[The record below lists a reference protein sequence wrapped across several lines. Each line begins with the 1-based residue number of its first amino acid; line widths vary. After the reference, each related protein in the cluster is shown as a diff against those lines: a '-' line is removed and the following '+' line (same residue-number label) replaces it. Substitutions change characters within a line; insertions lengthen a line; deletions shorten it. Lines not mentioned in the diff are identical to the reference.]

1 MILNMNPEDIKYV
14 KILYQDSRERACSVR
29 AAIRSITKTEMM
41 CCAKF
46 EDGLHIKTPQ
56 DITLSI
62 VCTDGLYRTK
72 TTLRKVE
79 NDEPYTF
86 FFVIPPASLEYQ
98 QNREYFRVELALD
111 CIFSYRL
118 NGEIINI
125 QTQTA
130 DISASGVSLTLP
142 QREIGNEIAWL
153 SITANNRQVK
163 TKVKYIRDEKTESG
177 YKMSFRFTE
186 ISESD
191 RDFISQICIKKQLED
206 RRKNLK

>member
-14 KILYQDSRERACSVR
+14 KILYQDSEEKACSVR
-29 AAIRSITKTEMM
+29 AAIRSITKTEIM

-56 DITLSI
+56 DVTFSI
-62 VCTDGLYRTK
+62 VCTEGLYRTK
-72 TTLRKVE
+72 TVLRKVE

-86 FFVIPPASLEYQ
+86 FFLIPPASLEYR
-98 QNREYFRVELALD
+98 QNREYFRVALALK
-111 CIFSYRL
+111 CVFSYKL
-118 NGEIINI
+118 NDEIINI

-130 DISASGVSLTLP
+130 DISASGVSVILP
-142 QREIGNEIAWL
+142 QCEIGSEDAWL
-153 SITANNRQVK
+153 SITVNNRQVK
-163 TKVKYIRDEKTESG
+163 TKVKYIRDEKIDSE
-177 YKMSFRFTE
+177 YKISFRFTE

-191 RDFISQICIKKQLED
+191 RDLISQICIKKQLED